1 MAGYIFNLNSIES
14 LEKCITTGI
23 YSTLIK
29 SPTKSW
35 PDYAKATFADYF
47 SMKEGDNVYFFH
59 KRNIFGVGTL
69 KNINFDCK
77 FKNFPDA
84 LNPIDYD
91 SSDISDYNILPI
103 EELKLDKNKIIKNT
117 NRCIC
122 TFIPNPNFFKLGIDM
137 DDVLSSNPYSFRM
150 LRAFEKLSFV
160 KIDDQENKAL
170 KDIILKRNEDFINS
184 NDSNHIYTFDNTIHN
199 NISNNIDYRYRI
211 ENIDIVKHCVNK
223 RKNPTGKITSEM
235 AIESYLV
242 HELSNNNNS
251 IFGNW
256 DYVSHQVIASP
267 FKPIIYIDKMD
278 IFGYKYIPGFDTISK
293 YLTIEIK
300 KDEAS
305 TDTINQV
312 MKYVDWISHEYSFG
326 DYSMIEA
333 FIVAYDF
340 PDDVINYAKEICKR
354 TYVKVRKPYKSD
366 TWNKIKL
373 IKYCYDDDNNT
384 MIFTEIPIF

>member
-14 LEKCITTGI
+14 LEKCIKTGT

-29 SPTKSW
+29 SPTTSW
-35 PDYAKATFADYF
+35 PAYAQATFADYF
-47 SMKEGDNVYFFH
+47 SMKEGDNVYFFC
-59 KRNIFGVGTL
+59 KRNIYGIGTL

-84 LNPIDYD
+84 LNPIDYKNN
-91 SSDISDYNILPI
+91 DISDYHILPVEI
-103 EELKLDKNKIIKNT
+103 PKLDKGKIINNT
-117 NRCIC
+117 YRCVC
-122 TFIPNPNFFKLGIDM
+122 TFIPNPNFFKIGIDM

-160 KIDDQENKAL
+160 KIDDQENKSL
-170 KDIILKRNEDFINS
+170 KDIILKRNEEHIHS
-184 NDSNHIYTFDNTIHN
+184 NDVDTIYNFDNTTHN
-199 NISNNIDYRYRI
+199 SISNNIDLRYKI
-211 ENIDIVKHCVNK
+211 DNIDIVKHCIEK
-223 RKNPTGKITSEM
+223 RRNHIGKITSEM
-235 AIESYLV
+235 AIESYIV
-242 HELSNNNNS
+242 HELSSNVSS

-305 TDTINQV
+305 IDAVNQV
-312 MKYVDWISHEYSFG
+312 MKYVDWISHEYAFG
-326 DYSMIEA
+326 DYSMIEG
-333 FIVAYDF
+333 FIVASDF
-340 PDDVINYAKEICKR
+340 SDDVVNYAKEICKR
-354 TYVKVRKPYKSD
+354 TYVKVRKPYQSD
-366 TWNKIKL
+366 TWNKIKF
-373 IKYCYDDDNNT
+373 IKYFYDSNNT
-384 MIFTEIPIF
+384 MNFTEVSLF